1 MYIYKFINNLYIM
14 SKYKRL
20 DACPKTF
27 LIKYHNEAID
37 DAQLYVYEYS
47 ANNSTEYGY
56 TLYAQG
62 NMPGIRKDVYLGY
75 EDANNIFEGKLSEAI
90 SNQGGNFQLDCN
102 DDQCS
107 GHFSFSGT
115 DETTGAP
122 IKFSL
127 NTCTQDRLIT
137 FSYKNTPIFQ
147 IQQTYKK
154 ELKIGD
160 VLYSTADEKLTLDAQ
175 TNGANNTPIAIC
187 VIPDV
192 YENFEKGDESEGGV
206 HTARFVSLNYMNYNT
221 PATGSKEAQLMYFG
235 NYGVEIGNVKGG
247 TDETSYVGGKWNTK
261 RCIFKATNQDKT
273 SDKVNNNGGE
283 GYCAPACCCDRYSTP
298 GTKPGDWY
306 LPSVGELYQIYANKA
321 AINEKRTAIKG
332 SGFDDD
338 DYWGSRESTIYQEYY
353 VSLFGGDIGRG
364 VKSSPSHVLGF
375 LAVEVSQLV
384 N

>member
-1 MYIYKFINNLYIM
+1 M

-37 DAQLYVYEYS
+37 DAQLYVYEYP
-47 ANNSTEYGY
+47 ANNSTKYGY

-137 FSYKNTPIFQ
+137 FSYKNTPIFR

>member
-1 MYIYKFINNLYIM
+1 M

-27 LIKYHNEAID
+27 SIKYHNEAID

-137 FSYKNTPIFQ
+137 FSYNETPIFR
-147 IQQTYKK
+147 IQQTYNK
-154 ELKIGD
+154 ELQIGD
-160 VLYSTADEKLTLDAQ
+160 VLYSTADEKLTLEAQ

-192 YENFEKGDESEGGV
+192 YENLKNGDESADGV
-206 HTARFVSLNYMNYNT
+206 HTARFVSLNYINYTT

-235 NYGVEIGNVKGG
+235 NYGTTVGNVKGG
-247 TDETSYVGGKWNTK
+247 TDKTSYIGGKWNTK
-261 RCIFKATNQDKT
+261 QCVSKAINQDKT
-273 SDKVNNNGGE
+273 SGKIENKSGA
-283 GYCAPACCCDRYSTP
+283 GYCAPACCCERYSTP

-306 LPSVGELYQIYANKA
+306 LPSVGELYQIYANKTI
-321 AINEKRTAIKG
+321 INEKRTALVG
-332 SGFDDD
+332 SGFNNSI
-338 DYWGSRESTIYQEYY
+338 YWSSREYSSDYEYY
-353 VSLFGGDIGRG
+353 VSLNDGNILNYPKNSYSF
-364 VKSSPSHVLGF
+364 VLGF
-375 LAVEVSQLV
+375 LALEV
-384 N
+384 